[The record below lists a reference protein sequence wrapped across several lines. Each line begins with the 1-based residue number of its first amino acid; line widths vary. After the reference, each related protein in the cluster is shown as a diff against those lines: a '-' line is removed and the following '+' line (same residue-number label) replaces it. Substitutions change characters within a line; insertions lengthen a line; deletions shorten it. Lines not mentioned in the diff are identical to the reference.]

1 MEAVAGEVMKAQ
13 AVLVVEE
20 EEEEVMEAVETERQV
35 KARAAADVII
45 RSRGEAGS
53 VKGMVEDAITEV
65 IKKRGV
71 SFNDIVYNISDLDER
86 QISNFCCKR

>member
-1 MEAVAGEVMKAQ
+1 MAEVMKAQ

-45 RSRGEAGS
+45 RSGRTGS
-53 VKGMVEDAITEV
+53 
-65 IKKRGV
+65 IKNGGGCH
-71 SFNDIVYNISDLDER
+71 N
-86 QISNFCCKR
+86 